1 MDQRI
6 GKYELK
12 ESLGKG
18 TSGTVYRATDTFSG
32 EDVALKV
39 LDPALVSDPE
49 FGDATRRQFMNEA
62 SLAGKLVHPHIAAI
76 LEASVDDTTGYLAVE
91 YVPGGTLAPYC
102 SPEKLLPVSEVF
114 EIAFKCC
121 GALDYA
127 YRLGIVHRDLKPS
140 NLMLVEGTTVKI
152 VDFGAAFLHQALNT
166 QLADVGSPLYMSP
179 EQIRG
184 DTLGYQSDMFS
195 LGVVLYEL
203 LTGQRPF
210 VASTITQL
218 FQKILQADPVPPSTL
233 RPEVD
238 PKLDVILQRMLRKVP
253 EERYASWADLAL
265 DLVEIGH
272 LSIFQQAIPDSEKFV
287 ALRKIPL
294 LKGLNDAEIWELVK
308 TSRWRRVPA
317 QTVIVLEGEPGSSLL
332 LLGAGEAKVTRQGRL
347 LNVLGPGEYFGEM
360 SYIKEGALPR
370 HATVE
375 STTELLLAEFEP
387 AALGRLSKNCQLHLA
402 LALLHTLVDRL
413 AIADSRIA
421 QA

>member
-1 MDQRI
+1 MDQRV

-12 ESLGKG
+12 KSLGKG
-18 TSGTVYRATDTFSG
+18 ASGTVYLATDMFT
-32 EDVALKV
+32 EQDVALKV
-39 LDPALVSDPE
+39 IDPALISDPE
-49 FGDATRRQFMNEA
+49 FGEATRRQFMNEA
-62 SLAGKLVHPHIAAI
+62 SLAGRLVHPHIAAI
-76 LEASVDDTTGYLAVE
+76 LEASVGDSSGYVAVE
-91 YVPGGTLAPYC
+91 YVPGGTLAQFC
-102 SPEKLLPVSEVF
+102 SPETLLPAGDVL

-140 NLMLVEGTTVKI
+140 NLMLVEGTMVKI
-152 VDFGAAFLHQALNT
+152 VDFGAAFLHRALNT

-210 VASTITQL
+210 VAPSLTEL
-218 FQKILQADPVPPSTL
+218 FQRILQADPVAPSAL
-233 RPEVD
+233 RPQVD
-238 PKLDVILQRMLRKVP
+238 PKLDAILLRMLRKLP

-265 DLVEIGH
+265 DLADIGH

-294 LKGLNDAEIWELVK
+294 LKGLNEAEIWELVS

-317 QTVIVLEGEPGSSLL
+317 QTVIVREGEAGASLL
-332 LLGAGEAKVTRQGRL
+332 LLGSGEA
-347 LNVLGPGEYFGEM
+347 
-360 SYIKEGALPR
+360 
-370 HATVE
+370 
-375 STTELLLAEFEP
+375 
-387 AALGRLSKNCQLHLA
+387 
-402 LALLHTLVDRL
+402 
-413 AIADSRIA
+413 
-421 QA
+421 